1 MKMMINI
8 VIKIIMINI
17 VYNVMNKC
25 FEMKNY
31 EVMKIIKIKVEE
43 IPPQKL
49 ILLLILLYIFG
60 LYVLL
65 HF

>member
-1 MKMMINI
+1 MNERFE
-8 VIKIIMINI
+8 IKD
-17 VYNVMNKC
+17 
-25 FEMKNY
+25 Y
-31 EVMKIIKIKVEE
+31 EVMKIIKIKIKE

-49 ILLLILLYIFG
+49 ILFLILLYIFE